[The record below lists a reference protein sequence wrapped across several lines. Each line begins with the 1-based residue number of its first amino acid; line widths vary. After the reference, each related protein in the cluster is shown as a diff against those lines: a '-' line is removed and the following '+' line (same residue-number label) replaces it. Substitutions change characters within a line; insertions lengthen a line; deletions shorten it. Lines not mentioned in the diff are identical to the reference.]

1 MKGSEG
7 DHTVGMSV
15 KVTVNGK
22 TYESRGVVVTGSL
35 GVTVG
40 LKYRVSLYNLVLQ

>member
-1 MKGSEG
+1 MKIREG
-7 DHTVGMSV
+7 DHTVGDVCKS
-15 KVTVNGK
+15 GGDGE

-35 GVTVG
+35 GITVG